1 MRGTGR
7 RSLPIAVVLL
17 LGLVLG
23 ACSSEEEHTLT
34 VYSGRTSSLV
44 QPLLDQFATDT
55 GVAFKVRYGSTAG
68 TVALLLEEGDAS
80 PADVVLLQDAGALGA
95 LAKEGVFAKL
105 PDDLLG
111 MVDRKFRSSD
121 GEWVGVSG
129 RARTVVY
136 NTEAID
142 PDRDLPKSILDF
154 VRPEWEKRLGWAPTN
169 GPFQAFVTALR
180 LVEGD
185 AGAKAWLE
193 GIKANKPVDYP
204 NNTSIVDG
212 VGRGEVDAGFVNH
225 YYLHRFL
232 TEQGQDF
239 GARNH
244 YSSGDAGALINV
256 SGVGIMINSESTELA
271 QQLVDYLLSEPA
283 QRYFAEQTTEYPLI
297 DGVATAE
304 GIPPLASLDP
314 PDIDLSNLDDL
325 RGTIDLMHQA
335 GVLP

>member
-1 MRGTGR
+1 
-7 RSLPIAVVLL
+7 
-17 LGLVLG
+17 
-23 ACSSEEEHTLT
+23 
-34 VYSGRTSSLV
+34 
-44 QPLLDQFATDT
+44 
-55 GVAFKVRYGSTAG
+55 
-68 TVALLLEEGDAS
+68 
-80 PADVVLLQDAGALGA
+80 
-95 LAKEGVFAKL
+95 
-105 PDDLLG
+105 
-111 MVDRKFRSSD
+111 
-121 GEWVGVSG
+121 
-129 RARTVVY
+129 
-136 NTEAID
+136 
-142 PDRDLPKSILDF
+142 LPKSILGF
-154 VRPEWEKRLGWAPTN
+154 VRPEWKGRLGWAPTN
-169 GPFQAFVTALR
+169 GSFQAFVTALR

-325 RGTIDLMHQA
+325 RGTLDLMHQA